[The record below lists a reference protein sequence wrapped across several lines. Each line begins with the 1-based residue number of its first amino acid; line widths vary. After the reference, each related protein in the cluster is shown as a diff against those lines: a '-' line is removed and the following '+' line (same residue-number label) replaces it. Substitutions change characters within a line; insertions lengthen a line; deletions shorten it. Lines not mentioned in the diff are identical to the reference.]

1 MRLRDVLKNGK
12 RYLPEILTFASIG
25 GIGLGDYFLITGIK
39 EDNKKKK
46 ILGGTFHVGSAVA
59 IVASNRLSNTQK
71 VSLLATSVA
80 ATTKLTDYKEVVQQV
95 TTPQQFEQ
103 IEKIFNKEE
112 LEKLMIEADEAD
124 EFIDDCLHRKT
135 VYYFSQL
142 HRIVQCDPDSMSV
155 ALLNVNTTYTM
166 YGRASVNDFLRWI
179 PNIESK
185 EEDYDFGWA
194 CYDEDPESGD
204 TAITI
209 NQYSKPTRNG
219 VDVTYIWFNESPL
232 RFDEW
237 QDYYECLFK
246 KLDDWYKDDQARI
259 DILKEEPCDAQ

>member
-1 MRLRDVLKNGK
+1 MKLRLREH
-12 RYLPEILTFASIG
+12 LPEILTIASIG
-25 GIGLGDYFLITGIK
+25 GIGLGDFFIIAGIK
-39 EDNKKKK
+39 EDNNKKKV
-46 ILGGTFHVGSAVA
+46 IGGVCHVGAVA
-59 IVASNRLSNTQK
+59 AIIASNRISNSQK
-71 VSLLATSVA
+71 VSLLAANLA
-80 ATTKLTDYKEVVQQV
+80 AVTKLSDYREVVQQV
-95 TTPQQFEQ
+95 ATPEQFEQ
-103 IEKIFNKEE
+103 IERTFNKEE

-135 VYYFSQL
+135 VYYFPQL
-142 HRIVQCDPDSMSV
+142 HRIIQCDPDSMSV

-179 PNIESK
+179 PNIES
-185 EEDYDFGWA
+185 EEDDYDFGWA

-209 NQYSKPTRNG
+209 NQYSKTTRDG

-246 KLDDWYKDDQARI
+246 KLDDWYRDDQARI
-259 DILKEEPCDAQ
+259 DILKEEPCDA